1 MAVGAHTALVAA
13 HKDKQVFVVSQNG
26 APYGL
31 AGVKAGWLKATDTCS
46 PALEGLM
53 SVRLIDGYINKSV
66 QGGHLYYSHTVFVTK
81 ANMSKAV
88 GWDFFNN
95 KSLVSKYMQLPL
107 VKAVS
112 NPPK

>member
-1 MAVGAHTALVAA
+1 MGGSMGSLYAA
-13 HKDKQVFVVSQNG
+13 
-26 APYGL
+26 P
-31 AGVKAGWLKATDTCS
+31 
-46 PALEGLM
+46 
-53 SVRLIDGYINKSV
+53 LIDGYINKSV